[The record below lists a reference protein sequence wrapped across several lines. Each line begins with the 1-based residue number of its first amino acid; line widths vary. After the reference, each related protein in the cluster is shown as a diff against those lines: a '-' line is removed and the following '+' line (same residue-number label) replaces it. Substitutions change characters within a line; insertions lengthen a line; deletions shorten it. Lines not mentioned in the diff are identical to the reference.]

1 MRLTFSVSSNRAAG
15 DSLVL
20 AWMERQQQSI
30 AVSSEKWIHIIGDD
44 SKLVEKESLSM
55 KIVTAPSVA

>member
-15 DSLVL
+15 DALVL
-20 AWMERQQQSI
+20 AWMERQQRSI

-44 SKLVEKESLSM
+44 SKLVEKESY
-55 KIVTAPSVA
+55 